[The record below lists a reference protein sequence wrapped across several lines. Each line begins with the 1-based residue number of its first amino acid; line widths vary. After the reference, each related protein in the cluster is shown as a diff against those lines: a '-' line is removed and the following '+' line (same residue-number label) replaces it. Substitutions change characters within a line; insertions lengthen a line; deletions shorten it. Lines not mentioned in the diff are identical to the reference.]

1 MIDKTE
7 LILHFIDEN
16 LREVPENLNN
26 YIGDETGKYKQRFEL
41 DDIKKFIDE
50 FINQNSRKRLIVL
63 PGIRGVGKTTLLYQ
77 TYEYLL
83 KQKNI
88 SPSQIL
94 YTSCDDLNDITE
106 CSIRELTEIYLEEY
120 HNTTIRT
127 LNKKIFLLID
137 EAQYDKNW
145 GLSSKILY
153 DKSKNI
159 FILITGSSALELKVS
174 ADVERRSTTH
184 EILPL
189 TYPHYLKL
197 KYNIQIENNDELM
210 INTFLTGNIDELKEK
225 ELQIKDTLINNINYT
240 SMDWKNYLYYGGF
253 PEYFDEEDYK
263 NISNNLVKMTKKV
276 VKEDITNIK
285 NISEDNKTNANRVL
299 RYLALLDSADIS
311 INKLSNY
318 LNTAIGNID
327 LILNLLEDTHLIFH
341 IDAYGTPSLR
351 TRKPK
356 KYYFATSSIKYALS
370 NTLGNN
376 IRERKKFEGVLI
388 ENMVASKLFEKTRK
402 YDYLTLFYDSNK
414 NGNVDFIIKEEFGR
428 IIPIEVGR
436 GKKDNKQIKK
446 AIHDY
451 KADYGI
457 IISDT
462 TRHVEKIDDI
472 IYVPIKTF
480 ALL

>member
-1 MIDKTE
+1 MIDKTV
-7 LILHFIDEN
+7 LIIQCIDEN

-240 SMDWKNYLYYGGF
+240 SMDWKNY
-253 PEYFDEEDYK
+253 
-263 NISNNLVKMTKKV
+263 
-276 VKEDITNIK
+276 
-285 NISEDNKTNANRVL
+285 
-299 RYLALLDSADIS
+299 
-311 INKLSNY
+311 
-318 LNTAIGNID
+318 
-327 LILNLLEDTHLIFH
+327 
-341 IDAYGTPSLR
+341 
-351 TRKPK
+351 
-356 KYYFATSSIKYALS
+356 
-370 NTLGNN
+370 
-376 IRERKKFEGVLI
+376 
-388 ENMVASKLFEKTRK
+388 
-402 YDYLTLFYDSNK
+402 
-414 NGNVDFIIKEEFGR
+414 
-428 IIPIEVGR
+428 
-436 GKKDNKQIKK
+436 
-446 AIHDY
+446 
-451 KADYGI
+451 
-457 IISDT
+457 
-462 TRHVEKIDDI
+462 
-472 IYVPIKTF
+472 IY
-480 ALL
+480 